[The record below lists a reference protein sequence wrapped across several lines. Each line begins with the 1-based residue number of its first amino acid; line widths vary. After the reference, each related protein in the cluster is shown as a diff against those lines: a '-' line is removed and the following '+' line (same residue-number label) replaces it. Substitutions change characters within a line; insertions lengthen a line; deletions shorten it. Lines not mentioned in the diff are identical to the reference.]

1 MRIIVN
7 HQNDMMTFCHR
18 YLNTAECALFELKIK
33 NLPSCEQQHPLEL
46 HMSIGF
52 LTVEDKLSKIW
63 NRWKLD
69 KLC

>member
-33 NLPSCEQQHPLEL
+33 NLPSCEQQHPLGHPLMHTCE
-46 HMSIGF
+46 
-52 LTVEDKLSKIW
+52 K
-63 NRWKLD
+63 
-69 KLC
+69 